1 MTTYK
6 LTYFTFRGK
15 AELIRYLFAYMNT
28 EYEDCKIDMKDWS
41 EHKSSYPF
49 GKLPVLEIDGVV
61 HYQSLA
67 IGRYLARKAG
77 LTGKTELDD
86 LHLDAILDTID
97 DFVSQLPWYMEEKM
111 KEYVDKNS
119 PAILSG
125 LEKELGENNWFAGDY
140 VTWADFFWDVC
151 SDSVILYAPDLLK
164 DYPKLMALKEK
175 VKEVPAIAEWIKKRP
190 QERTEISLLQK

>member
-1 MTTYK
+1 MSTYK

-28 EYEDCKIDMKDWS
+28 EYEDCKIDMKDWP

-49 GKLPVLEIDGVV
+49 GKLPVLEIDGIVY
-61 HYQSLA
+61 YQSLA

-97 DFVSQLPWYMEEKM
+97 DFVSQLPWYTE
-111 KEYVDKNS
+111 DK
-119 PAILSG
+119 
-125 LEKELGENNWFAGDY
+125 
-140 VTWADFFWDVC
+140 VTWADFFWDIC
-151 SDSVILYAPDLLK
+151 SDSVDFYVPGFAK
-164 DYPKLMALKEK
+164 DYPKLMALKGK
-175 VKEVPAIAEWIKKRP
+175 VKEIPAIAEWIKR
-190 QERTEISLLQK
+190 RL